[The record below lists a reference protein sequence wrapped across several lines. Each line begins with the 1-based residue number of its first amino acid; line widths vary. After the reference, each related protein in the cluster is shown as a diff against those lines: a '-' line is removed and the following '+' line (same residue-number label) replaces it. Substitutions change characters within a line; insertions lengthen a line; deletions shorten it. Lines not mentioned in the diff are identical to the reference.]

1 MLKKVIEI
9 DGKQVPFRAS
19 ATVPRLYRAYFG
31 RDIFKDLL
39 KLKDSSEKIDDVSN
53 DKQQFEINDLEMF
66 ENVAFIMA
74 KHADSSVPN
83 TAEEWLEQFDTF
95 SIYKVLP
102 QILELWQLNNQTTV
116 ESKKKLEA
124 VAGK

>member
-1 MLKKVIEI
+1 MLKKMIEI

-39 KLKDSSEKIDDVSN
+39 KLKDSSRKINDVSN
-53 DKQQFEINDLEMF
+53 DKQQFEISDLEMF

-83 TAEEWLEQFDTF
+83 TAELWLEQFDTF

>member
-102 QILELWQLNNQTTV
+102 QILELWQLNNKTTV